1 MKNALEGINTRLN
14 EAEDCIREL
23 EDGRVKITNT
33 EQKKRKKNEK
43 ERKQRRK
50 RNGGRKHV
58 SGSQRKRMSRKESG
72 CLW

>member
-33 EQKKRKKNEK
+33 EQKKKKKNEK

-50 RNGGRKHV
+50 RNKGNPNW
-58 SGSQRKRMSRKESG
+58 KRRSKTVTICS
-72 CLW
+72 